1 MSEQLEPLKKSEIS
15 VNDIAYTQMETGES
29 VGLLGH
35 LKGFWIPFSK
45 IFKKTLTVEYPEV
58 KAPTAERFHGRHQ
71 LNRHPD
77 GLEKC
82 IGCDLC

>member
-35 LKGFWIPFSK
+35 LKGFWIPFSRYLK
-45 IFKKTLTVEYPEV
+45 RLS
-58 KAPTAERFHGRHQ
+58 Q
-71 LNRHPD
+71 LNTQKLKRQLQSD
-77 GLEKC
+77 SMVVTNLTATQMV
-82 IGCDLC
+82 

>member
-35 LKGFWIPFSK
+35 HFQRYLKRLS
-45 IFKKTLTVEYPEV
+45 
-58 KAPTAERFHGRHQ
+58 Q
-71 LNRHPD
+71 LNTQKLKRQLQSD
-77 GLEKC
+77 SMVATNSTATQMV
-82 IGCDLC
+82 